1 MLNRTY
7 FVRIFDVVSFFVH
20 AVQFGKNYFEN
31 GGKETIIAARAAIDE
46 QNNTA
51 EEDGSEVKF
60 PTAEELEA
68 QLEALFQQADKDGN
82 GTLDR
87 KEVRDLMKL
96 FAKELNISVAD
107 LRQLTA
113 LADTNEDGFVDYHE
127 YVPLATELLQ
137 MIYAKMKHEAA
148 TAARASRAADA
159 STDFLLNGMNREDLE
174 ATIQQLFEEA
184 DLDKSGF
191 LDRKEFMKA
200 LRENDL
206 GLTKKQI
213 RMLFDEADVNGDGKI
228 QYSSFVPLAFSLLV
242 EMVAKQL
249 EYDQLPADEAAA
261 ANYLTSLFSEYDIE
275 GSGRIPLTVLK
286 QAFRESDIG
295 LTTLQLR
302 ALLAL
307 ATVDDDEQVTY
318 SSFAVKAASMIAAI
332 VNIQVD
338 ADKAS
343 KVVAARAGASA
354 LTVMG
359 MDRHAFRDMLANSF
373 SSIDTTGTGRGAI
386 SDIANVLGGD
396 LGMDEKSV
404 SALVNLGRDGGLVE
418 GTIDLNFVA
427 DYAFDTL
434 AQLAQ
439 LEALLT
445 Y

>member
-1 MLNRTY
+1 M
-7 FVRIFDVVSFFVH
+7 
-20 AVQFGKNYFEN
+20 
-31 GGKETIIAARAAIDE
+31 
-46 QNNTA
+46 
-51 EEDGSEVKF
+51 
-60 PTAEELEA
+60 EA

-87 KEVRDLMKL
+87 KEVKELMKL
-96 FAKELNISVAD
+96 FAKELNITVAD

-113 LADTNEDGFVDYHE
+113 LADTNDDGFVDYHE

-159 STDFLLNGMNREDLE
+159 SANFLLNGMNRDDLE
-174 ATIQQLFEEA
+174 ATIHQLFTDA
-184 DLDKSGF
+184 DLDKSGY
-191 LDRKEFMKA
+191 LDRKEFLKA
-200 LRENDL
+200 LRESDL

-228 QYSSFVPLAFSLLV
+228 QYNAFVPLAFSLLV

-249 EYDQLPADEAAA
+249 EYEQLPADEAAA

-275 GSGRIPLTVLK
+275 GTGRVPLSVLK
-286 QAFRESDIG
+286 QAFRDSDIG

-307 ATVDDDEQVTY
+307 ANVDENGEVDY
-318 SSFAVKAASMIAAI
+318 SSFSVKAASMIAAI

-338 ADKAS
+338 SDKAS
-343 KVVAARAGASA
+343 KVVAARAGATA

-359 MDRHAFRDMLANSF
+359 MDRHAFRDMLSSSF
-373 SSIDTTGTGRGAI
+373 SNIDAGTGRGSI
-386 SDIANVLGGD
+386 TDVANVLSGD

-404 SALVNLGRDGGLVE
+404 SALVNLGRDGGIVD
-418 GTIDLNFVA
+418 GTIDLNFIA